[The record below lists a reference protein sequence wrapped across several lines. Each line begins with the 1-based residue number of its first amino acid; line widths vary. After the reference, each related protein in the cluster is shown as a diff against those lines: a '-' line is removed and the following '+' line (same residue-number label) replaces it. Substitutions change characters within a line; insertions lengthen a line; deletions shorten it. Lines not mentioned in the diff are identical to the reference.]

1 MHRLGTVGF
10 LGVEVVERAGLS
22 GKRAMMNTRGFIVV
36 AGGFSPK
43 RGEISRTLTNRLK

>member
-10 LGVEVVERAGLS
+10 LGVEVVERADLS